1 MNRRL
6 RGVNSMTNIEDLRQR
21 ARRRLP
27 RTIFDFVDG
36 GSQDELSLRANR
48 TDFQKLAFRPR
59 VLTDVS
65 MRDQTTTV
73 LGETLTS
80 PLIIAPT
87 GLAGVLRRDGEA
99 LEARAAANAGIAYCL
114 SMMSACSIEQVAR
127 ATSRP
132 FWFQVYLLR
141 DRGINVRLI
150 ERARAVGCRV
160 LVLTVDTKAQGP
172 RERDIR
178 NGFTVPPRVTARNAL
193 DFARRFGW
201 LTDVALGPR
210 ITFGNLAGSL
220 VGSDDIISVA
230 RFAAEQYD
238 PSINWSDLEWCKSNW
253 HGPVAVKGVLTTQDA
268 RLAIEH
274 GADAVIVS
282 NHGGRQLDGSP
293 SAISM
298 LPMIAEVCTGR
309 AEVILDGGIRR
320 GSDVLKALAL
330 GARACMAGRPFLYG
344 LAADGEA
351 GVTRAI
357 DILRTEIDVDLAL
370 LGRGCARQLDASA
383 LAWM

>member
-1 MNRRL
+1 
-6 RGVNSMTNIEDLRQR
+6 MTNIEDLRQR

-99 LEARAAANAGIAYCL
+99 LEARAAANAGIAYCM

-238 PSINWSDLEWCKSNW
+238 PCINWSDLEWCKSNW
-253 HGPVAVKGVLTTQDA
+253 HGPVAVKGVLTTEDA
-268 RLAIEH
+268 RFAIEH

-298 LPMIAEVCTGR
+298 LPMIAEVCAGR

-357 DILRTEIDVDLAL
+357 DILRNEIDVDLAL

>member
-1 MNRRL
+1 
-6 RGVNSMTNIEDLRQR
+6 MTNIEDLRQR

-48 TDFQKLAFRPR
+48 TDFQKLAFLPR

-65 MRDQTTTV
+65 VRDQTTTV

-99 LEARAAANAGIAYCL
+99 LEARAAANAGIASCI

-150 ERARAVGCRV
+150 ERAQAVGCRV

-178 NGFTVPPRVTARNAL
+178 NGFTVPPRVTIRNAF

-201 LTDVALGPR
+201 LADVALGPR

-238 PSINWSDLEWCKSNW
+238 PSINWSDLEWCKSIW
-253 HGPVAVKGVLTTQDA
+253 HGPVAVKGVLTTEDA
-268 RLAIEH
+268 RLALEH

-293 SAISM
+293 SAVSM
-298 LPMIAEVCTGR
+298 LPMIAEVCAGR

-344 LAADGEA
+344 LATNGEA

-357 DILRTEIDVDLAL
+357 EILRTEIDVDLAL
-370 LGRGCARQLDASA
+370 LGRGGTRQLDASA

>member
-1 MNRRL
+1 MI
-6 RGVNSMTNIEDLRQR
+6 NIEDLRQR

-36 GSQDELSLRANR
+36 GSQDERSLRANR
-48 TDFQKLAFRPR
+48 TDLQKLAFLPR

-65 MRDQTTTV
+65 VRDQTTTV
-73 LGETLTS
+73 LGETLSS
-80 PLIIAPT
+80 PLIVAPT
-87 GLAGVLRRDGEA
+87 GLAGVLRRNGEA
-99 LEARAAANAGIAYCL
+99 LEARAAASAGIAYCL

-127 ATSRP
+127 AASRP

-141 DRGINVRLI
+141 DRNINERLI

-178 NGFTVPPRVTARNAL
+178 NGFTVPPRVTARNL
-193 DFARRFGW
+193 FDFARRVGW
-201 LTDVALGPR
+201 IADVALGPR

-238 PSINWSDLEWCKSNW
+238 PSIDWSDLEWCKSIW
-253 HGPVAVKGVLTTQDA
+253 HGPVAVKGVLTAEDA

-298 LPMIAEVCTGR
+298 LPTIAEVCAGR
-309 AEVILDGGIRR
+309 AEVILDGGVRR

-351 GVTRAI
+351 GVARAI
-357 DILRTEIDVDLAL
+357 EILKSEIDVDLAL
-370 LGRGCARQLDASA
+370 LGRNSARQLDASA